1 MITSCLI
8 ESTNCY
14 KRVFCTHVYLSTQN
28 LVFHIKIAVVGTLT
42 LQNKTKI
49 VYMGAPHRT
58 IFFVFAPNQ
67 RGNRA

>member
-42 LQNKTKI
+42 LQNKKKF
-49 VYMGAPHRT
+49 YMGAPHRT
-58 IFFVFAPNQ
+58 NFFFFRTQPK
-67 RGNRA
+67 G